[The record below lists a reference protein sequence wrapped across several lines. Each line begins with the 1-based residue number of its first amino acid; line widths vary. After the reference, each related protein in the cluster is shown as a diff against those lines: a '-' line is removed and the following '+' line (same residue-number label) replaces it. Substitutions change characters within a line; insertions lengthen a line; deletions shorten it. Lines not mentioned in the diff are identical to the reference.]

1 VSPIKTFQ
9 EFFQQYM
16 LMYRP
21 FESQLNQ
28 ELGKHGLHRAQWTIL
43 YYLVN
48 EGPSTLVELA
58 HYQRVEKPTMTRTV
72 SRLEELGYVDHIP
85 GKDRREKR
93 MQLTAEGTKVYK
105 KVRVTID
112 KFEQEILEG
121 IPEDTQQLIIE
132 SMKAIRM
139 NLINKESAK

>member
-1 VSPIKTFQ
+1 
-9 EFFQQYM
+9 M

-72 SRLEELGYVDHIP
+72 SRLEELGYVDHLP

-93 MQLTAEGTKVYK
+93 MQLTAEGTKVYQ

-139 NLINKESAK
+139 NLINKESTK

>member
-1 VSPIKTFQ
+1 
-9 EFFQQYM
+9 M

-43 YYLVN
+43 HYLVN

-72 SRLEELGYVDHIP
+72 SRLEELGYVDHLP

-139 NLINKESAK
+139 NLINKESVK

>member
-1 VSPIKTFQ
+1 MSPIKTFQ

-72 SRLEELGYVDHIP
+72 SRLEELGYVDHLP

-93 MQLTAEGTKVYK
+93 MQLTAEGTKVYQ

-139 NLINKESAK
+139 NLINKESTK

>member
-1 VSPIKTFQ
+1 
-9 EFFQQYM
+9 M

>member
-1 VSPIKTFQ
+1 
-9 EFFQQYM
+9 
-16 LMYRP
+16 MYRP

-72 SRLEELGYVDHIP
+72 SRLEELGYVEHLP

-105 KVRVTID
+105 KVRITID

-139 NLINKESAK
+139 NLINKESTK

>member
-1 VSPIKTFQ
+1 
-9 EFFQQYM
+9 
-16 LMYRP
+16 MYRP

>member
-1 VSPIKTFQ
+1 
-9 EFFQQYM
+9 M

-139 NLINKESAK
+139 NLINKESTK

>member
-1 VSPIKTFQ
+1 
-9 EFFQQYM
+9 
-16 LMYRP
+16 MYRP

-48 EGPSTLVELA
+48 EGPATLVELA

-72 SRLEELGYVDHIP
+72 SRLEELGYVEHFP

-93 MQLTAEGTKVYK
+93 MQLTAEGAKVYE
-105 KVRVTID
+105 KVRLTVD
-112 KFEQEILEG
+112 AFEQEILNG
-121 IPEDTQQLIIE
+121 IPEETQQLIID
-132 SMKAIRM
+132 SMKTIRT
-139 NLINKESAK
+139 NLIHKESEK

>member
-1 VSPIKTFQ
+1 
-9 EFFQQYM
+9 M

-72 SRLEELGYVDHIP
+72 SRLEELGYVEHLP

-105 KVRVTID
+105 KVRITID

-139 NLINKESAK
+139 NLINKESTK

>member
-1 VSPIKTFQ
+1 
-9 EFFQQYM
+9 M

-105 KVRVTID
+105 KVRITID

>member
-1 VSPIKTFQ
+1 
-9 EFFQQYM
+9 
-16 LMYRP
+16 MYRP

-48 EGPSTLVELA
+48 EGSATLVELA

-72 SRLEELGYVDHIP
+72 SRLEELGYVEHFP

-93 MQLTAEGTKVYK
+93 MQLTAEGAKVYE
-105 KVRVTID
+105 KVRLTVD
-112 KFEQEILEG
+112 AFEQEILNG
-121 IPEDTQQLIIE
+121 IPEETQQLIID
-132 SMKAIRM
+132 SMKMIRT
-139 NLINKESAK
+139 NLIHKESVK

>member
-1 VSPIKTFQ
+1 
-9 EFFQQYM
+9 M

-72 SRLEELGYVDHIP
+72 SRLEELGYVNHIP

-139 NLINKESAK
+139 NLINKESTK